1 LYFLII
7 IFSKKKSSIQQ
18 GIDDNN
24 YMDEHSIEGFP
35 KVLTEI
41 TSLKNL
47 FVYLIL
53 YICFNFVKKI
63 INF

>member
-1 LYFLII
+1 
-7 IFSKKKSSIQQ
+7 
-18 GIDDNN
+18 
-24 YMDEHSIEGFP
+24 MDEHSIEGFP